1 MWNYLVDKSV
11 LQIFLCWDVTSP
23 PFVSDTQKFA
33 PLSCTHSV
41 KVCDQSSVYC
51 GVFVVTV
58 DNFSFGCRFVFAS
71 NRFRRFPDW
80 LLSTKLTNDVGSH
93 RETTFWWIWNH
104 LVDNSV
110 DSVSISSYWWK
121 KLQSSR
127 RHTFAKYEFR
137 VPASNCAHVKCSL
150 VSTSG

>member
-1 MWNYLVDKSV
+1 
-11 LQIFLCWDVTSP
+11 
-23 PFVSDTQKFA
+23 
-33 PLSCTHSV
+33 
-41 KVCDQSSVYC
+41 VCDQSSVYC

-110 DSVSISSYWWK
+110 DSFSATDETITKFSCIK
-121 KLQSSR
+121 IPRQ
-127 RHTFAKYEFR
+127 R
-137 VPASNCAHVKCSL
+137 VIQ
-150 VSTSG
+150 G